1 MLSFETCFPASCTAP
16 LHPRPARAGGELL
29 LSRRTC
35 MYQCRHSPEE
45 ALYNPQTRL
54 RATVAGSL
62 KWDAYGGRDVIPL
75 WVADMDL
82 KTSPAI
88 IDAVKKRVD
97 HGIFG
102 YSFPTEGA
110 KTAVMDYYKASR
122 QILSTRSLFSFSASS
137 GRERCRGERLSYP
150 PGGELVPNNR
160 PK

>member
-1 MLSFETCFPASCTAP
+1 MRRSYGP
-16 LHPRPARAGGELL
+16 
-29 LSRRTC
+29 RRTC
-35 MYQCRHSPEE
+35 IGAET
-45 ALYNPQTRL
+45 ALTECLFSALTRL
-54 RATVAGSL
+54 RVIAAAGSL
-62 KWDAYGGRDVIPL
+62 KWDTYGGRDVIPL

-122 QILSTRSLFSFSASS
+122 QGLFSFKLVRVYRCGHLSKPLFFVQPAGHGVAGVCTFLSA
-137 GRERCRGERLSYP
+137 RRAMD
-150 PGGELVPNNR
+150 ELLNNEQEDASR
-160 PK
+160 S